1 MPALSDICYQACVA
15 SAPDF
20 RSSWA
25 ESCTD
30 RELTHT
36 LLMQRV
42 LVEPVF
48 AADGHT
54 YNAWVMQPWLQVRDV
69 SPCGGAVLSN
79 KSLVSSVVVR
89 CLVYQQFILHDRL

>member
-1 MPALSDICYQACVA
+1 MYYEASVTAASDVK
-15 SAPDF
+15 
-20 RSSWA
+20 SSWA

-30 RELTHT
+30 HELTHP

-54 YNAWVMQPWLQVRDV
+54 YNAWVMQPWLQVRDM
-69 SPCGGAVLSN
+69 SPCGGARLSN
-79 KSLVSSVVVR
+79 KSLVSNVVVR
-89 CLVYQQFILHDRL
+89 CLVYQQFILHDQI